1 MVCVGGVPTVSQVR
15 AGLAELGLRSL
26 DELIG
31 RADYLKQRDT
41 PLAKTSESRSAGS
54 VGLKLLCLI

>member
-1 MVCVGGVPTVSQVR
+1 VAEEVR

-31 RADYLKQRDT
+31 RADMLKQVGPAANAANAANAAAACP
-41 PLAKTSESRSAGS
+41 PLNHSCGAR
-54 VGLKLLCLI
+54 LPL